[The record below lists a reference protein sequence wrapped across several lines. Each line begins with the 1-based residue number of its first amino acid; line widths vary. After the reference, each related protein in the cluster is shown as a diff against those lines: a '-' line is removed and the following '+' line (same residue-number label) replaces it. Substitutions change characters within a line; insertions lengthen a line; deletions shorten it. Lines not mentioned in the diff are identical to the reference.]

1 MKLSTTLQKHCPYSR
16 TSCAQLCPP
25 MHTHTHIHTYTL
37 TTTSNATNQQ
47 SPGVILAVLALLCC
61 LPFSVGRFFRDCG
74 DLTPCCKFD
83 DKLGKCLVSLSFG
96 CWCYEP
102 AEQGYTCTDKTA
114 PCCAFLFS
122 GIITLA
128 VSIFAM
134 TQVGA
139 FSDGLTSVRGVA

>member
-1 MKLSTTLQKHCPYSR
+1 MKLYTTPQKHCPYSS
-16 TSCAQLCPP
+16 TSCAQLCPH
-25 MHTHTHIHTYTL
+25 MHTHTHIHTHHHL
-37 TTTSNATNQQ
+37 QRHQSQQ